1 MAFLPQEGSLRLV
14 SAADD
19 MLVKAWDLVLNSEI
33 ATIKSGE
40 QQMSGRATCFAFS
53 KDFKT
58 LIIGYRDGSIAFFNT
73 QKQFKFIHQIK
84 CDAEHGFA

>member
-40 QQMSGRATCFAFS
+40 
-53 KDFKT
+53 
-58 LIIGYRDGSIAFFNT
+58 N
-73 QKQFKFIHQIK
+73 
-84 CDAEHGFA
+84 